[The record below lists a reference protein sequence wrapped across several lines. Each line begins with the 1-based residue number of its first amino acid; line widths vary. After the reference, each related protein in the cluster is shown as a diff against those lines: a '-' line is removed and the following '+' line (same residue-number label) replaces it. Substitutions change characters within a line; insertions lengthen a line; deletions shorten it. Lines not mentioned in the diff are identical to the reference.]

1 MNYKLG
7 IYQAPEGG
15 IIFDVDV
22 ESETMWATQVQIA
35 QLFGVDKTVISRHLK
50 NIYKDEEL
58 DEEKTCQK
66 QNEVRKEGDRQV
78 RREVKRY
85 NLDAIIS
92 VGYRVNSMK
101 ATKFRVWSN
110 QILKEYITKGV
121 VINKNQ
127 LEKTS
132 GLEAE
137 KKLDEIKTAM
147 LIVERVIRENE
158 LSSGEAKGVLEIISK
173 YTRSFQV
180 IDEYL
185 KGKIILSNNRRA
197 RHELSGIEIE
207 NLVMDLKE
215 KMGEDGNFGVLGAEY
230 SDFEEFTKRIR
241 YEYEEGDSVS
251 KKAAK
256 LLYFVVKNEPFIKGN
271 QQIGGLLFVVYL
283 ALNQIQ
289 LSSMGETKIS
299 DQALTALVLLISE
312 SVRTEKE
319 LLVNLICK
327 LLDN

>member
-1 MNYKLG
+1 M
-7 IYQAPEGG
+7 
-15 IIFDVDV
+15 
-22 ESETMWATQVQIA
+22 
-35 QLFGVDKTVISRHLK
+35 
-50 NIYKDEEL
+50 
-58 DEEKTCQK
+58 
-66 QNEVRKEGDRQV
+66 
-78 RREVKRY
+78 
-85 NLDAIIS
+85 
-92 VGYRVNSMK
+92 
-101 ATKFRVWSN
+101 
-110 QILKEYITKGV
+110 
-121 VINKNQ
+121 
-127 LEKTS
+127 
-132 GLEAE
+132 
-137 KKLDEIKTAM
+137 
-147 LIVERVIRENE
+147 
-158 LSSGEAKGVLEIISK
+158 EIISK

-230 SDFEEFTKRIR
+230 SDFEEFAKRIR